1 MAGATTA
8 AASSVTV
15 NGSPANVYS
24 DHTFALDG
32 FTPIDGTNTFT
43 AVATDALGRGDTN
56 TVVVNLPAAISFA
69 YDDNGNM
76 TTNGTRVFEY
86 DDENQ
91 LIRITEPNAWRSV
104 FTYDGKMR
112 RRERRESVWD
122 GAHWVSNLLVRYVYD
137 GNLVLQERQ
146 YDPRL
151 TTTVPQRSVTYTRGR
166 DLSGGLQGAGGIGGL
181 LARTDSGFSAQPSV
195 YYHCDN
201 VGNVTALVNSGGTLV
216 GRYWY
221 DPFGNTLALAGAA
234 AEANL
239 YRFSSKEWHEKSG
252 IAYYL
257 YRYYAPNL
265 QRWLNRDPV
274 GEYGGYNLYRFCR
287 NQTTRDCDAFG
298 LKGWPSTCSELFNSG
313 NLNWAKDLARH
324 VIKRIGRYC
333 GAPDVGHYQ
342 TIASHCHGVAR
353 FIELWQKCQGPL
365 TKAQQSAMTGALA
378 EVVKAATAC
387 SKVRPPSEDQI
398 AVEGASATSLQAVF
412 EPLNPPAPD
421 AIAITVPPPIRIPFP
436 IFGW

>member
-201 VGNVTALVNSGGTLV
+201 VGNVTALVNSNGTLV

-221 DPFGNTLALAGAA
+221 DPFGTTIALAGAA

-252 IAYYL
+252 LVHYL
-257 YRYYAPNL
+257 YRYYAPSL
-265 QRWLNRDPV
+265 QRWITRDPAEETGGANLHGFIGNNPISLCDPDGLTAAVIGAGFGSCLCPGV
-274 GEYGGYNLYRFCR
+274 GTAVGAFVGVLVTAVAIAVVCKGDTVTRGECEFYRAWYHWGNNR
-287 NQTTRDCDAFG
+287 PPKDPG
-298 LKGWPSTCSELFNSG
+298 KGWRRNAPCGECYASCKAGEGWDFSKCPMGGPSG
-313 NLNWAKDLARH
+313 PRWPKGG
-324 VIKRIGRYC
+324 KWPGGR
-333 GAPDVGHYQ
+333 D
-342 TIASHCHGVAR
+342 
-353 FIELWQKCQGPL
+353 
-365 TKAQQSAMTGALA
+365 
-378 EVVKAATAC
+378 
-387 SKVRPPSEDQI
+387 
-398 AVEGASATSLQAVF
+398 
-412 EPLNPPAPD
+412 PAWP
-421 AIAITVPPPIRIPFP
+421 TP
-436 IFGW
+436 GKY